1 MNQILQFFFHF
12 LGLDSVQQRP
22 KRQDSYLQAI
32 SGEIRATSP
41 PNRRKAPRQPS
52 YQEAMSSAS
61 IDVNRSKIEKRQS
74 SYQKAVGTMSPEDSL
89 PDLNA
94 ADVAHAAVKIQAAY
108 KGFKIRKQVENRKKM
123 EEDLPDLK
131 DKAVQDATIKIQ
143 SAFKGFNVRKH
154 NKEQAKAAKIIQRNF
169 KGYIHRKKSEKAFAD
184 AVDQAYA
191 AIKIQ
196 KVYR

>member
-1 MNQILQFFFHF
+1 
-12 LGLDSVQQRP
+12 
-22 KRQDSYLQAI
+22 
-32 SGEIRATSP
+32 
-41 PNRRKAPRQPS
+41 
-52 YQEAMSSAS
+52 
-61 IDVNRSKIEKRQS
+61 
-74 SYQKAVGTMSPEDSL
+74 MSPEDSL

-154 NKEQAKAAKIIQRNF
+154 NKEQAKAAKTIQRNF